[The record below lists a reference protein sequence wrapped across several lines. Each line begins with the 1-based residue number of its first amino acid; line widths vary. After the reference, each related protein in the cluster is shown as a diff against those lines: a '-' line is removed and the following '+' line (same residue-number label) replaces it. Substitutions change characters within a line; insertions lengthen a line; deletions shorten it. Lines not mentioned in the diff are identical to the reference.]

1 MTALPARR
9 VRRRPI
15 SAWRRRLREI
25 DWGFWLLLASMVAAA
40 SSPFVA
46 GAGLRFAVALPLY
59 WLGYE
64 DQAMKFALNA
74 HW

>member
-1 MTALPARR
+1 MR
-9 VRRRPI
+9 VRRRAIPT
-15 SAWRRRLREI
+15 WRRHLADI
-25 DWGFWLLLASMVAAA
+25 DWGFCLSLAFMVFAA

-46 GAGLRFAVALPLY
+46 GMSLRLILALPLY

-64 DQAMKFALNA
+64 DLAMDFALNK

>member
-1 MTALPARR
+1 LTGQPAIRIP
-9 VRRRPI
+9 RP
-15 SAWRRRLREI
+15 SPPTWRRRLADI
-25 DWGFWLLLASMVAAA
+25 DWGFWLLLAFMVFAA

-46 GAGLRFAVALPLY
+46 GMALRLILVLPLY

-64 DQAMKFALNA
+64 DLAMDFALNK